1 MIFIE
6 RTIHITNNQASIEEP
21 IVLYKGD
28 KNIELQFMIKNN
40 PFKYKSGVSVTYG
53 QLVIKRPSADPIFSE
68 IAKLSSGK
76 VLFVVSGDMIDELS
90 ELGSYDFQ
98 IRLINTDKTSRGT
111 IPPITAGII
120 IKEPLCEEE
129 SEGVNY
135 SVVNKAKATTG
146 ETLDVFNDN
155 GDYIKTEWKDG
166 DLITDSK
173 LNKIEDALYQ
183 INDDNATKDYVNQG
197 LAMKADS
204 NHNHN
209 DIYYTQEEIDAKIQ
223 SGIDLSDYA
232 TKTEVYQGLSEKA
245 ELTHNHDDIYAT
257 KEDIGNIN
265 SILDNINGKVI

>member
-6 RTIHITNNQASIEEP
+6 RTINIKNNQASIEEP

-155 GDYIKTEWKDG
+155 GDYIKTEWKNG
-166 DLITDSK
+166 DIITDSR
-173 LNKIEDALYQ
+173 LNKIENALYE
-183 INDDNATKDYVNQG
+183 INDDNATEDYVNQG
-197 LAMKADS
+197 LAMKSDV
-204 NHNHN
+204 NHIHDN
-209 DIYYTQEEIDAKIQ
+209 YATEEFVRTAIENIQ
-223 SGIDLSDYA
+223 LGDDYA

-245 ELTHNHDDIYAT
+245 ELNHNHDDIYAT
-257 KEDIGNIN
+257 KEEIGNIN
-265 SILDNINGKVI
+265 TILDEINGKVI